1 MHRFCKG
8 QTHQTLSVAMVA
20 IYGIV
25 ALGVDLFHN
34 EESHFTALER
44 DGVVV
49 AQIASCKEPCP
60 ACAFLAKS
68 NSTQVTYG
76 STLMCTPNPPVFFH
90 LPDSR
95 LVVSHECTGSTILLR
110 APPFATTS

>member
-1 MHRFCKG
+1 MHWFSKRKT
-8 QTHQTLSVAMVA
+8 QQIVSVAMVA
-20 IYGIV
+20 AYAIV

-34 EESHFTALER
+34 EESHLTARER

-76 STLMCTPNPPVFFH
+76 STLVGIQSPDIFCR
-90 LPDSR
+90 LPDAR
-95 LVVSHECTGSTILLR
+95 LVATHECTGSTILLR